1 MTTSRAGRGRLDR
14 LAGNGRGE
22 AGIDLASLFRVILNQ
37 VQDSSGGVDFDEFI
51 EPVQAA
57 VSNHARVEHWYSQF
71 ATTHGPWKALI
82 ADALDQLQSRD
93 LLVWGGDGW
102 ALGPAFATGKRL
114 VVVPARSRKNKSV
127 GVILYPADERAARG
141 EAEKRRM
148 EVTSLA
154 ASLRES
160 GTGLRPLTAEHVE
173 TLAQSMRDFGYR
185 PEFPILVDQHERIL
199 DGRHRQAAARKAG
212 IAEPIPTRK
221 VTVSSDEEA
230 VGLAILANIQRGWMP
245 AERTRIDRTLQAA
258 GLTMEGFG
266 RALGTAAKRELIKAA
281 LLEDASRSDRA
292 IAVGLGNANMDETV
306 ADVRSELEANSEI
319 PNYSGRKTADG
330 KSAPG
335 VKPLQLSDLDE
346 RAEEAIRADPMRS
359 NRQIQADLGLPANTH
374 RPVEQARRR
383 LEERGE
389 IPRTN
394 ARVGSDGIVRHK
406 PGIAAPA
413 ESVAGSNAG
422 VPASDVPS
430 WQMMAELFRRLPA
443 VGQASF
449 LAAIGAVALETS
461 DD

>member
-1 MTTSRAGRGRLDR
+1 MTTSRAGQGRLDR
-14 LAGNGRGE
+14 LAGDGSGE
-22 AGIDLASLFRVILNQ
+22 VGIDLASLFRVILNQ
-37 VQDSSGGVDFDEFI
+37 VQDSSGSVDFDEFI
-51 EPVQAA
+51 EPVQTA

-71 ATTHGPWKALI
+71 ATTHGPWEALI

-102 ALGPAFATGKRL
+102 VLGPAFATGKRL
-114 VVVPARSRKNKSV
+114 VVVPARSRKNPSI
-127 GVILYPADERAARG
+127 GVILYPATERAARG

-154 ASLRES
+154 SSLRES
-160 GTGLRPLTAEHVE
+160 GPGLRPLTAEHVE

-185 PEFPILVDQHERIL
+185 PEFPILVDQYERIL

-212 IAEPIPTRK
+212 ISGPIPTRK
-221 VTVSSDEEA
+221 ITVSSDEEA
-230 VGLAILANIQRGWMP
+230 VGLAILVNIQRGWTQ

-266 RALGTAAKRELIKAA
+266 RALGTATKRELVKAA
-281 LLEDASRSDRA
+281 LLENPDLSHKKIADRLGVSPNF
-292 IAVGLGNANMDETV
+292 VGSVCAEVCTV
-306 ADVRSELEANSEI
+306 QTSECRHGLTGQGARTDRVARQLSELD
-319 PNYSGRKTADG
+319 K
-330 KSAPG
+330 
-335 VKPLQLSDLDE
+335 
-346 RAEEAIRADPMRS
+346 RAEDAVRANPMRS
-359 NRQIQADLGLPANTH
+359 NKQITADLGLPVNTH

-406 PGIAAPA
+406 PGTTAPA
-413 ESVAGSNAG
+413 EPDAGSNAR

-430 WQMMAELFRRLPA
+430 WQMIAELFRRLPA
-443 VGQASF
+443 PDKASF
-449 LAAIGAVALETS
+449 LAAIGVVALETS

>member
-1 MTTSRAGRGRLDR
+1 VTTSQAGRGRLDR
-14 LAGNGRGE
+14 LAGNGSGE

-37 VQDSSGGVDFDEFI
+37 TQDSTGGVDFDEFI

-57 VSNHARVEHWYSQF
+57 VSNHARVEHWYGQF

-93 LLVWGGDGW
+93 LLAWGGDGW
-102 ALGPAFATGKRL
+102 VLGPAFATGKRL

-154 ASLRES
+154 SSLRES
-160 GTGLRPLTAEHVE
+160 GSGLRPLTAEHVE

-212 IAEPIPTRK
+212 IPEPIPSRK

-230 VGLAILANIQRGWMP
+230 VGLAILVNIQRGWTQ
-245 AERTRIDRTLQAA
+245 AERKRIDRDLQAA

-266 RALGTAAKRELIKAA
+266 RALGTAAKRELVKAA
-281 LLEDASRSDRA
+281 LLENPDLSHKK
-292 IAVGLGNANMDETV
+292 IADGLGV
-306 ADVRSELEANSEI
+306 AHSFVGNVCAEVVSESTSECRHGLTGQGARTDRQAPSEL
-319 PNYSGRKTADG
+319 T
-330 KSAPG
+330 
-335 VKPLQLSDLDE
+335 E
-346 RAEEAIRADPMRS
+346 RAEEALRADPMRS
-359 NRQIQADLGLPANTH
+359 NKQIQADLGLPENTH

-389 IPRTN
+389 IPRTS
-394 ARVGSDGIVRHK
+394 ARVGSDGVVRHK
-406 PGIAAPA
+406 PRAATPA
-413 ESVAGSNAG
+413 EPAAGSDAR

-430 WQMMAELFRRLPA
+430 WEMMAELFRRLPA
-443 VGQASF
+443 TDKASF
-449 LAAIGAVALETS
+449 LAAIGAVALES
-461 DD
+461 ER